1 MLPIAAL
8 NTICA
13 AGRPASIES
22 IGFSPSLRLLVLAP
36 HPDDFDAIAITL
48 QYFQTRGNETHPAV
62 LSGGSRGV
70 QNNYADPPTRK
81 QKARLRE
88 QEQMDSCRFFGLP
101 PDRLCFLRL
110 PDAEDGE
117 LAGNTAT
124 RRVCASRSV
133 KPHRTCCCCPMVTTA
148 TAAIDAPATWPAP
161 QREVLANHCSRSIT
175 KIPRASASERTS
187 AADSM
192 KSARTGNAPCSAF
205 TTASSHAISRFAAT
219 ASMTAF

>member
-48 QYFQTRGNETHPAV
+48 QYFQTRGNETHLAV

-88 QEQMDSCRFFGLP
+88 QEQMDSCRFFAP
-101 PDRLCFLRL
+101 P
-110 PDAEDGE
+110 P
-117 LAGNTAT
+117 
-124 RRVCASRSV
+124 
-133 KPHRTCCCCPMVTTA
+133 
-148 TAAIDAPATWPAP
+148 
-161 QREVLANHCSRSIT
+161 
-175 KIPRASASERTS
+175 
-187 AADSM
+187 
-192 KSARTGNAPCSAF
+192 
-205 TTASSHAISRFAAT
+205 
-219 ASMTAF
+219 